1 MKIPK
6 ESGVNL
12 NYLFLIFITFS
23 LIACELGSDYTKSN
37 QNLKNKNGAVSSTSS
52 LASAAGI
59 DIMKKGGNAF
69 DAIVATGFTLA
80 VTSPSN
86 GNIGGGGFMVARTA
100 EGEIVTLDFREKA
113 PTLSYETMFLD
124 QEGNYSRNLALL
136 SHKSSGVPGTVDGLL
151 KIFDDYGSGNF
162 TLDEIMSY
170 AIDYAENG
178 HAINKSSAWG
188 FDFYKHLFLEDKG
201 STEIFIKNYS
211 LEMRQLKEDVQ
222 NETIPEEEYIKK
234 MRDIK
239 EWNEGDII
247 VQKDLAKTLKR
258 IATNGRDGFYDGETA
273 DLIVSEMKAN
283 NGLISHDDLNEYSSV
298 YREPIVGSY
307 RGYTIISM
315 GPPSSGGPLI
325 IQMLNML
332 ENFDVS
338 SMTRN
343 STEFVHML
351 TEIQRLAYAD
361 RAIHLGDPD
370 FYPSPV
376 PMLISKDYAKKR
388 LELVSMDKATP
399 STDIAAGSTIPES
412 METTH
417 YSAMDKFGNTV
428 GITTTI
434 NLSYGNKKIVDGAG
448 FLLNN
453 EMDDFA
459 SSPGSQNAFGLIG
472 YEANSIKPAKR
483 PLSSMSPTI
492 VLNPE
497 GEPLMTIG
505 AAGGSRIITTV
516 LQVIISVI
524 DHKLNVQEA
533 ISLGRTHSQWIPD
546 VIRYEGKNKMNT
558 EFNQFLPSLSTKQ
571 IEDLKSLNHK
581 FEDGNVENGIYYL
594 ARAHGIMYKDG
605 QFITGVDW
613 RGNGE
618 ISDGITY

>member
-1 MKIPK
+1 MKK
-6 ESGVNL
+6 NL
-12 NYLFLIFITFS
+12 NYLFLILATFS
-23 LIACELGSDYTKSN
+23 LIACELSSDYTKTN

-136 SHKSSGVPGTVDGLL
+136 SHKSSGVPGTVDGLIR
-151 KIFDDYGSGNF
+151 IFNDYGSGNF
-162 TLDEIMSY
+162 TLNEILSY

-211 LEMRQLKEDVQ
+211 LEMRQLQEDVQ

-258 IATNGRDGFYDGETA
+258 IATNGRDGFYEGETA

-283 NGLISHDDLNEYSSV
+283 NGLITYEDLKEYNSV
-298 YREPIVGSY
+298 YRKPIIGSY

-417 YSAMDKFGNTV
+417 YSAMDKLGNTV

-492 VLNPE
+492 VLTPE

-516 LQVIISVI
+516 LQVIISVV
-524 DHKLNVQEA
+524 DHNLSVQDA
-533 ISLGRTHSQWIPD
+533 INLGRTHSQWIPD

-558 EFNQFLPSLSTKQ
+558 EFNQFLPSLSQKQ
-571 IEDLKSLNHK
+571 ISELEELDHK
-581 FEDGNVENGIYYL
+581 FEDGNVESGMYYL
-594 ARAHGIMYKDG
+594 ARAHGIMYKKG
-605 QFITGVDW
+605 QFFTGVDW

>member
-1 MKIPK
+1 M
-6 ESGVNL
+6 L
-12 NYLFLIFITFS
+12 S
-23 LIACELGSDYTKSN
+23 LMACKFGSDYTQTS
-37 QNLKNKNGAVSSTSS
+37 QNIENKNGAVSSTSR

-100 EGEIVTLDFREKA
+100 NGEIVTLDFREKA

-124 QEGNYSRNLALL
+124 ENGNYSRNLALL
-136 SHKSSGVPGTVDGLL
+136 SHKSSGVPGTVDGLI
-151 KIFDDYGSGNF
+151 KIFNDYGSGNF
-162 TLDEIMSY
+162 TLNEILSY
-170 AIDYAENG
+170 AIEYAENG
-178 HAINKSSAWG
+178 HAINKSSAFG

-201 STEIFIKNYS
+201 STEVFIKDYS
-211 LEMRQLKEDVQ
+211 LEMRQLQEDVS
-222 NETIPEEEYIKK
+222 NGTIPEEEYIKK
-234 MRDIK
+234 MRQLNQ
-239 EWNEGDII
+239 WNEGDII
-247 VQKDLAKTLKR
+247 VQKDLAETLKR
-258 IATNGRDGFYDGETA
+258 IALNGRDGFYEGKTA
-273 DLIVSEMKAN
+273 DLIVNEMKLN
-283 NGLISHDDLNEYSSV
+283 NGLISHEDLKEYNSV
-298 YREPIVGSY
+298 YREPIVGNY
-307 RGYTIISM
+307 RGHTIISM

-332 ENFDVS
+332 ENFEVQA
-338 SMTRN
+338 MKRN

-388 LELVSMDKATP
+388 LGLISMDKATP
-399 STDIAAGSTIPES
+399 SSEIAAGSTTPES

-434 NLSYGNKKIVDGAG
+434 NLSFGNKKIVDGAG

-497 GEPLMTIG
+497 GESLMTIG

-516 LQVIISVI
+516 LQVIISVV

-533 ISLGRTHSQWIPD
+533 INLGRTQSQWIPD
-546 VIRYEGKNKMNT
+546 VIRYEGVNNMNT
-558 EFNQFLPSLSTKQ
+558 KSNEFLPSLSTKQ
-571 IEDLKSLNHK
+571 IDELKNLNHR

-605 QFITGVDW
+605 QFTTGVDW

>member
-1 MKIPK
+1 MKK
-6 ESGVNL
+6 NL
-12 NYLFLIFITFS
+12 NYLFLILATFS
-23 LIACELGSDYTKSN
+23 LIACELGSDYTKAN

-100 EGEIVTLDFREKA
+100 AGEIVTLDFREKA

-136 SHKSSGVPGTVDGLL
+136 SHKSSGVPGTVDGLIR
-151 KIFDDYGSGNF
+151 IFNDYGSGNF
-162 TLDEIMSY
+162 TLDEILSY

-258 IATNGRDGFYDGETA
+258 IATNGRDGFYKGETA
-273 DLIVSEMKAN
+273 DLIVNEMKAN
-283 NGLISHDDLNEYSSV
+283 NGLITYEDLKEYNSV
-298 YREPIVGSY
+298 YRKPIIGNY

-417 YSAMDKFGNTV
+417 YSAMDKLGNTV

-492 VLNPE
+492 VLTPE

-516 LQVIISVI
+516 LQVIISVV
-524 DHKLNVQEA
+524 DHNLSVQDA
-533 ISLGRTHSQWIPD
+533 INLGRTHSQWIPD

-558 EFNQFLPSLSTKQ
+558 EFNQFLPSLSEKQ
-571 IEDLKSLNHK
+571 ISELEDLDHK
-581 FEDGNVENGIYYL
+581 FEDGNVESGMYYL
-594 ARAHGIMYKDG
+594 ARAHGIMYKNG
-605 QFITGVDW
+605 QFFTGVDW

>member
-1 MKIPK
+1 MKK
-6 ESGVNL
+6 NL

-23 LIACELGSDYTKSN
+23 LIACELGSDYTKTN
-37 QNLKNKNGAVSSTSS
+37 QNLNNKNGAVSSTSS

-69 DAIVATGFTLA
+69 DAIVATGFSLA

-136 SHKSSGVPGTVDGLL
+136 SHKSSGVPGTVDGLIR
-151 KIFDDYGSGNF
+151 IFNDYGSGNF
-162 TLDEIMSY
+162 TLDEILSY

-178 HAINKSSAWG
+178 HTINKSSAWG

-211 LEMRQLKEDVQ
+211 LEMRQLQEDVQ

-258 IATNGRDGFYDGETA
+258 IATNGRDGFYEGETA

-283 NGLISHDDLNEYSSV
+283 NGLITYEDLKEYNSV
-298 YREPIVGSY
+298 YRKPIIGTY
-307 RGYTIISM
+307 RGYNIISM

-332 ENFDVS
+332 ENFDVA

-343 STEFVHML
+343 STEFVHLL

-417 YSAMDKFGNTV
+417 YSAMDKLGNIV

-492 VLNPE
+492 VLTPE

-516 LQVIISVI
+516 LQIIISVV
-524 DHKLNVQEA
+524 DHNLSVQDA
-533 ISLGRTHSQWIPD
+533 INLGRTHSQWIPD

-558 EFNQFLPSLSTKQ
+558 EFNQFLPSLSDKQ
-571 IEDLKSLNHK
+571 IIELEKLDHK
-581 FEDGNVENGIYYL
+581 FEDGNVESGMYYL
-594 ARAHGIMYKDG
+594 ARAHGIMYKNG
-605 QFITGVDW
+605 QFFTGVDW

>member
-1 MKIPK
+1 M
-6 ESGVNL
+6 L
-12 NYLFLIFITFS
+12 S
-23 LIACELGSDYTKSN
+23 LMACKFGSDYTQTN
-37 QNLKNKNGAVSSTSS
+37 QNLENKNGAVSSTSR

-100 EGEIVTLDFREKA
+100 NGEIVTLDFREKA

-124 QEGNYSRNLALL
+124 ENGNYSRNLALL
-136 SHKSSGVPGTVDGLL
+136 SHKSSGVPGTVDGLI
-151 KIFDDYGSGNF
+151 KIFNDYGSGNF
-162 TLDEIMSY
+162 TLNEILSY
-170 AIDYAENG
+170 AIEYAENG
-178 HAINKSSAWG
+178 HAINKSSAFG

-201 STEIFIKNYS
+201 STEVFIKDYS
-211 LEMRQLKEDVQ
+211 LEMRQLQEDVS
-222 NETIPEEEYIKK
+222 NGTIPEEEYIKK
-234 MRDIK
+234 MR
-239 EWNEGDII
+239 ELNQWNEGDVI
-247 VQKDLAKTLKR
+247 VQKDLAETLKR
-258 IATNGRDGFYDGETA
+258 IALNGRDGFYEGKTA
-273 DLIVSEMKAN
+273 DLIVNEMKLN
-283 NGLISHDDLNEYSSV
+283 NGLISHEDLKEYNSV
-298 YREPIVGSY
+298 YREPIVGNY
-307 RGYTIISM
+307 RGHTIISM

-332 ENFDVS
+332 ENFEVQA
-338 SMTRN
+338 MKRN

-388 LELVSMDKATP
+388 LGLISMDKATP
-399 STDIAAGSTIPES
+399 SSEIAAGSTTPES

-434 NLSYGNKKIVDGAG
+434 NLSFGNKKIVDGAG

-497 GEPLMTIG
+497 GESLMTIG

-516 LQVIISVI
+516 LQVIISVV

-533 ISLGRTHSQWIPD
+533 INLGRTHSQWIPD
-546 VIRYEGKNKMNT
+546 VIRYEGINDMNT
-558 EFNQFLPSLSTKQ
+558 KSNEFLPSLSTKQ
-571 IEDLKSLNHK
+571 IDELKNLNHR

-605 QFITGVDW
+605 QFTTGVDW

>member
-1 MKIPK
+1 MFM
-6 ESGVNL
+6 L
-12 NYLFLIFITFS
+12 S
-23 LIACELGSDYTKSN
+23 LMACKFGSDYTQTI
-37 QNLKNKNGAVSSTSS
+37 QNLDNKNGAVSSTSR

-100 EGEIVTLDFREKA
+100 NGEIVTLDFREKA

-124 QEGNYSRNLALL
+124 ENGNYSRNLALF
-136 SHKSSGVPGTVDGLL
+136 SHKSSGVPGTVDGLI
-151 KIFDDYGSGNF
+151 KIFNDYGSGNF
-162 TLDEIMSY
+162 TLNEILSY
-170 AIDYAENG
+170 AIKYAENG
-178 HAINKSSAWG
+178 HAINKSSAFG

-201 STEIFIKNYS
+201 STEVFIKDYS
-211 LEMRQLKEDVQ
+211 LEMRQLQEDVS
-222 NETIPEEEYIKK
+222 NGTIPEEEYIKK
-234 MRDIK
+234 MR
-239 EWNEGDII
+239 ELNQWNEGDVI
-247 VQKDLAKTLKR
+247 VQKDLAETLKR
-258 IATNGRDGFYDGETA
+258 IALNGRDGFYEGKTA
-273 DLIVSEMKAN
+273 DLIVNEMKLN
-283 NGLISHDDLNEYSSV
+283 NGLISHDDLKEYNSV
-298 YREPIVGSY
+298 YREPVVGNY
-307 RGYTIISM
+307 RGHTIISM

-332 ENFDVS
+332 ENFEVQA
-338 SMTRN
+338 MKRN

-388 LELVSMDKATP
+388 LGLISMDKATP
-399 STDIAAGSTIPES
+399 SSEIAAGSTTPES

-434 NLSYGNKKIVDGAG
+434 NLSFGNKKIVDGAG

-497 GEPLMTIG
+497 GESLMTIG

-516 LQVIISVI
+516 LQVIISVV

-533 ISLGRTHSQWIPD
+533 INLGRTHSQWIPD
-546 VIRYEGKNKMNT
+546 VIRYEGVNDMNT
-558 EFNQFLPSLSTKQ
+558 KFNEFLPSLSTKQ
-571 IEDLKSLNHK
+571 IDELKNLNHR

-605 QFITGVDW
+605 QFTTGVDW

>member
-1 MKIPK
+1 MKK
-6 ESGVNL
+6 NL
-12 NYLFLIFITFS
+12 NYLLLILSTFS
-23 LIACELGSDYTKSN
+23 LIACELGSDYTKTN

-136 SHKSSGVPGTVDGLL
+136 SHKSSGVPGTVDGLIR
-151 KIFDDYGSGNF
+151 IFNDYGSGNF
-162 TLDEIMSY
+162 TLDEILSY

-211 LEMRQLKEDVQ
+211 LEMRQLQEDVQ

-258 IATNGRDGFYDGETA
+258 IATNGRDGFYEGETA

-283 NGLISHDDLNEYSSV
+283 NGLITYEDLKEYNSV
-298 YREPIVGSY
+298 YRKPVIGSY

-388 LELVSMDKATP
+388 LELVSMDRATP

-417 YSAMDKFGNTV
+417 YSAMDKLGNTV

-459 SSPGSQNAFGLIG
+459 SSPGTQNAFGLIG

>member
-1 MKIPK
+1 MNK
-6 ESGVNL
+6 NL
-12 NYLFLIFITFS
+12 NYLFLIFISLS
-23 LIACELGSDYTKSN
+23 LIACEFGSDYTKTN
-37 QNLKNKNGAVSSTSS
+37 QNLNNKNGAVSSTSR
-52 LASAAGI
+52 LASAAGV

-100 EGEIVTLDFREKA
+100 NGEIVTLDFREKA

-124 QEGNYSRNLALL
+124 ENGNYSRNLALL

-162 TLDEIMSY
+162 TIEEILSY

-178 HAINKSSAWG
+178 HAINKSSAFG
-188 FDFYKHLFLEDKG
+188 FDFYKHLFLEDEG
-201 STEIFIKNYS
+201 STDIFIKDYS
-211 LEMRQLKEDVQ
+211 LEMRQLQEDVL
-222 NETIPEEEYIKK
+222 NGTIPQEEYINK
-234 MRDIK
+234 MRLIK
-239 EWNEGDII
+239 QWDEGDII
-247 VQKDLAKTLKR
+247 VQKDLAETLKR
-258 IATNGRDGFYDGETA
+258 IASDGRDGFYKGKTA
-273 DLIVSEMKAN
+273 DLIVNEMKAN
-283 NGLISHDDLNEYSSV
+283 NGLISHDDLKEYNSV

-332 ENFDVS
+332 ENFEIA
-338 SMTRN
+338 SMKRN

-376 PMLISKDYAKKR
+376 PMLISKEYAKKR
-388 LELVSMDKATP
+388 LGLVSMDKATP
-399 STDIAAGSTIPES
+399 STEIAAGNTTPES

-492 VLNPE
+492 VLSPE
-497 GEPLMTIG
+497 EEPLMTIG

-533 ISLGRTHSQWIPD
+533 INLGRTHSQWIPD
-546 VIRYEGKNKMNT
+546 VIRYEGKNRMNT

>member
-1 MKIPK
+1 MFM
-6 ESGVNL
+6 L
-12 NYLFLIFITFS
+12 S
-23 LIACELGSDYTKSN
+23 LMACKFGSDYTQTN
-37 QNLKNKNGAVSSTSS
+37 QNLENKNGAVSSTSR

-100 EGEIVTLDFREKA
+100 NGEIVTLDFREKA

-124 QEGNYSRNLALL
+124 ENGNYSRNLALL
-136 SHKSSGVPGTVDGLL
+136 SHKSSGVPGTVDGLI
-151 KIFDDYGSGNF
+151 KIFNDYGSGNF
-162 TLDEIMSY
+162 TLNEILSY
-170 AIDYAENG
+170 AIEYAENG
-178 HAINKSSAWG
+178 HAINKSSAFG

-201 STEIFIKNYS
+201 STEVFIKDYS
-211 LEMRQLKEDVQ
+211 LEMRQLQEDVS
-222 NETIPEEEYIKK
+222 NGTIPEEEYIKK
-234 MRDIK
+234 MRQLNQ
-239 EWNEGDII
+239 WNEGDII
-247 VQKDLAKTLKR
+247 VQKDLAETLKR
-258 IATNGRDGFYDGETA
+258 IALNGRDGFYEGKTA
-273 DLIVSEMKAN
+273 DLIVNEMKLN
-283 NGLISHDDLNEYSSV
+283 NGLISHDDLKEYNSV
-298 YREPIVGSY
+298 YREPIVGNY
-307 RGYTIISM
+307 RGHTIISM

-332 ENFDVS
+332 ENFEVQA
-338 SMTRN
+338 MKRN

-388 LELVSMDKATP
+388 LGLISMDKATP
-399 STDIAAGSTIPES
+399 SSEIAAGSTTPES

-434 NLSYGNKKIVDGAG
+434 NLSFGNKKIVDGAG

-497 GEPLMTIG
+497 GESLMTIG

-516 LQVIISVI
+516 LQVIISVV

-533 ISLGRTHSQWIPD
+533 INLGRTHSQWIPD
-546 VIRYEGKNKMNT
+546 VIRYEGVNDMNT
-558 EFNQFLPSLSTKQ
+558 KSNEFLPSLSTKQ
-571 IEDLKSLNHK
+571 IDELKNLNHR

-605 QFITGVDW
+605 QFTTGVDW

>member
-1 MKIPK
+1 MKKI
-6 ESGVNL
+6 L
-12 NYLFLIFITFS
+12 NSLFLSMFMLS
-23 LIACELGSDYTKSN
+23 LMACKFGSDYTQTS
-37 QNLKNKNGAVSSTSS
+37 QNLENKNGAVSSTSR

-100 EGEIVTLDFREKA
+100 NGEIVTLDFREKA

-124 QEGNYSRNLALL
+124 ENGNYSRNLALL
-136 SHKSSGVPGTVDGLL
+136 SHKSSGVPGTVDGLI

-162 TLDEIMSY
+162 TLDEILSY

-178 HAINKSSAWG
+178 HAINKSSAFG

-201 STEIFIKNYS
+201 STEVFIKDYS
-211 LEMRQLKEDVQ
+211 LEMRQLQEDVS
-222 NETIPEEEYIKK
+222 NGTIPEEEYIKK
-234 MRDIK
+234 MRQLNQ
-239 EWNEGDII
+239 WNEGDII
-247 VQKDLAKTLKR
+247 VQKDLAETLKR
-258 IATNGRDGFYDGETA
+258 IALNGRDGFYEGKTA
-273 DLIVSEMKAN
+273 DLIVNEMKLN
-283 NGLISHDDLNEYSSV
+283 NGLISHDDLKEYNSV
-298 YREPIVGSY
+298 YREPIVGNY
-307 RGYTIISM
+307 RGHTIISM

-332 ENFDVS
+332 ENFEVQA
-338 SMTRN
+338 MKRN

-388 LELVSMDKATP
+388 LGLISMDKATP
-399 STDIAAGSTIPES
+399 SSEIAAGSTTPES

-434 NLSYGNKKIVDGAG
+434 NLSFGNKKIVDGAG

-497 GEPLMTIG
+497 GESLMTIG

-516 LQVIISVI
+516 LQVIISVV

-533 ISLGRTHSQWIPD
+533 INLGRTHSQWIPD
-546 VIRYEGKNKMNT
+546 VIRYEGMNDMNT
-558 EFNQFLPSLSTKQ
+558 KFNKFLPSLSTKQ
-571 IEDLKSLNHK
+571 IDELKNLNHR

-605 QFITGVDW
+605 QFTTGVDW

>member
-1 MKIPK
+1 MKK
-6 ESGVNL
+6 NL
-12 NYLFLIFITFS
+12 NYLLLILSTFS
-23 LIACELGSDYTKSN
+23 LIACELGSDYTKTN

-136 SHKSSGVPGTVDGLL
+136 SHKSSGVPGTVDGLI
-151 KIFDDYGSGNF
+151 KIFNDYGSGNF
-162 TLDEIMSY
+162 TLDEILSY

-211 LEMRQLKEDVQ
+211 LEMRQLQEDVQ

-258 IATNGRDGFYDGETA
+258 IATNGRDGFYEGETA

-283 NGLISHDDLNEYSSV
+283 NGLITYEDLKEYNSV
-298 YREPIVGSY
+298 YRKPIIGSY
-307 RGYTIISM
+307 RGYTMISM

-343 STEFVHML
+343 STEFVHLL

-388 LELVSMDKATP
+388 LELVSMDRATP

-417 YSAMDKFGNTV
+417 YSAMDKLGNTV

-492 VLNPE
+492 VLTPE

-516 LQVIISVI
+516 LQIIISVV
-524 DHKLNVQEA
+524 DHNLSVQDA
-533 ISLGRTHSQWIPD
+533 INLGRTHSQWIPD

-558 EFNQFLPSLSTKQ
+558 EFNQFLPSLSEKQ
-571 IEDLKSLNHK
+571 ISELEELNHK
-581 FEDGNVENGIYYL
+581 FEDGNVESGMYYL
-594 ARAHGIMYKDG
+594 ARAHGIMYKNG
-605 QFITGVDW
+605 QFFTGVDW

>member
-1 MKIPK
+1 M
-6 ESGVNL
+6 L
-12 NYLFLIFITFS
+12 S
-23 LIACELGSDYTKSN
+23 LMACKFGSDYTQSSE
-37 QNLKNKNGAVSSTSS
+37 NLENKNGAVSSTSR

-100 EGEIVTLDFREKA
+100 NGEIVTLDFREKA

-124 QEGNYSRNLALL
+124 ENGNYSRNLALL
-136 SHKSSGVPGTVDGLL
+136 SHKSSGVPGTVDGLI
-151 KIFDDYGSGNF
+151 KIFNDYGSGNF
-162 TLDEIMSY
+162 TLNEILSY
-170 AIDYAENG
+170 AIEYAENG
-178 HAINKSSAWG
+178 HAINKSSAFG

-201 STEIFIKNYS
+201 STEVFIKDYS
-211 LEMRQLKEDVQ
+211 LEMRQLQEDVS
-222 NETIPEEEYIKK
+222 NGTIPEEEYIKK
-234 MRDIK
+234 MR
-239 EWNEGDII
+239 ELNQWNEGDII
-247 VQKDLAKTLKR
+247 VQKDLAETLKR
-258 IATNGRDGFYDGETA
+258 IALNGRDGFYEGKTA
-273 DLIVSEMKAN
+273 DLIVNEMKLN
-283 NGLISHDDLNEYSSV
+283 NGLISHEDLKEYNSV
-298 YREPIVGSY
+298 YREPIVGNY
-307 RGYTIISM
+307 RGHTIISM

-332 ENFDVS
+332 ENFEVQA
-338 SMTRN
+338 MKRN

-388 LELVSMDKATP
+388 LGLISMDKATP
-399 STDIAAGSTIPES
+399 SSEIAAGSTTPES

-434 NLSYGNKKIVDGAG
+434 NLSFGNKKIVDGAG

-459 SSPGSQNAFGLIG
+459 SSPGSQNSFGLIG

-497 GEPLMTIG
+497 GESLMTIG

-516 LQVIISVI
+516 LQVIISVV

-533 ISLGRTHSQWIPD
+533 INLGRTHSQWIPD
-546 VIRYEGKNKMNT
+546 VIRYEGVNNMNAKSN
-558 EFNQFLPSLSTKQ
+558 EFLPSLSIKQ
-571 IEDLKSLNHK
+571 IDELKNLNHR

-605 QFITGVDW
+605 QFTTGVDW

>member
-1 MKIPK
+1 M
-6 ESGVNL
+6 L
-12 NYLFLIFITFS
+12 S
-23 LIACELGSDYTKSN
+23 LMACKFGSDYTQTS
-37 QNLKNKNGAVSSTSS
+37 QNLENKNGAVSSTSR

-100 EGEIVTLDFREKA
+100 NGEIVTLDFREKA

-124 QEGNYSRNLALL
+124 ENGNYSRNLALL
-136 SHKSSGVPGTVDGLL
+136 SHKSSGVPGTVDGLI
-151 KIFDDYGSGNF
+151 KIFNDYGSGNF
-162 TLDEIMSY
+162 TLNEILSY
-170 AIDYAENG
+170 AIEYAENG
-178 HAINKSSAWG
+178 HAINKSSAFG

-201 STEIFIKNYS
+201 STEVFIKDYS
-211 LEMRQLKEDVQ
+211 LEMRQLQEDVS
-222 NETIPEEEYIKK
+222 NGTIPEEEYIKK
-234 MRDIK
+234 MRQLNQ
-239 EWNEGDII
+239 WNEGDII
-247 VQKDLAKTLKR
+247 VQKDLAETLKR
-258 IATNGRDGFYDGETA
+258 IALNGRDGFYEGKTA
-273 DLIVSEMKAN
+273 DLIVNEMKLN
-283 NGLISHDDLNEYSSV
+283 NGLISHDDLKEYNSV
-298 YREPIVGSY
+298 YREPIVGNY
-307 RGYTIISM
+307 RGHTIISM

-332 ENFDVS
+332 ENFEVQA
-338 SMTRN
+338 MKRN

-388 LELVSMDKATP
+388 LGLISMDKATP
-399 STDIAAGSTIPES
+399 SSEIAAGSTIPES

-434 NLSYGNKKIVDGAG
+434 NLSFGNKKIVDGAG

-497 GEPLMTIG
+497 GESLMTIG

-516 LQVIISVI
+516 LQVIISVV

-533 ISLGRTHSQWIPD
+533 INLGRTHSQWIPD
-546 VIRYEGKNKMNT
+546 VIRYEGINDMNT
-558 EFNQFLPSLSTKQ
+558 RSNEFLPSLSTKQ
-571 IEDLKSLNHK
+571 IDELKNLNHR

-605 QFITGVDW
+605 QFTTGVDW

>member
-1 MKIPK
+1 MKIILK
-6 ESGVNL
+6 KTS
-12 NYLFLIFITFS
+12 LILIAIS
-23 LIACELGSDYTKSN
+23 LIACELGSDYPLAN
-37 QNLKNKNGAVSSTSS
+37 NNEENRNGAVSSTSN
-52 LASAAGI
+52 LASEAGI

-80 VTSPSN
+80 VTSPAN

-100 EGEIVTLDFREKA
+100 DGEIISLDFREKA

-124 QEGNYSRNLALL
+124 QDGKYSRNLALL
-136 SHKSSGVPGTVDGLL
+136 SHQSSGVPGTVDGLI
-151 KIFDDYGSGNF
+151 KIFNDYGSGNF
-162 TLDEIMSY
+162 TLQEILSY

-178 HAINKSSAWG
+178 HAINKSSAFG
-188 FDFYKHLFLEDKG
+188 FDFYKHFFLEDVG
-201 STEIFIKNYS
+201 STKIFIKDYS
-211 LEMRQLKEDVQ
+211 LEMRQLQEDVL
-222 NETIPEEEYIKK
+222 NGTIPEEEYIKK
-234 MRDIK
+234 MRALDQ
-239 EWNEGDII
+239 WNQGDII
-247 VQKDLAKTLKR
+247 YQKDLAETLKR
-258 IATNGRDGFYDGETA
+258 IAKNGRDGFYKGETA
-273 DLIVSEMKAN
+273 DLIVDEMKSN
-283 NGLISHDDLNEYSSV
+283 NGLISHEDLEEYNSV
-298 YREPIVGSY
+298 YRDPIIGNY
-307 RGYTIISM
+307 RGFTIASM

-338 SMTRN
+338 SMKRN
-343 STEFVHML
+343 STQFVHML

-370 FYPSPV
+370 FYPSPI
-376 PMLISKDYAKKR
+376 PMLVSKDYAKKR
-388 LELVSMDKATP
+388 LGLVSMYKATP
-399 STDIAAGSTIPES
+399 SEEIAAGKSIPES

-417 YSAMDKFGNTV
+417 YSAMDSFGNTV

-459 SSPGSQNAFGLIG
+459 TSPGVQNAFGLIG

-492 VLNPE
+492 VLDPD
-497 GEPLMTIG
+497 GKPLMTIG

-516 LQVIISVI
+516 LQVIISVV
-524 DHKLNVQEA
+524 DHNLNVQDA
-533 ISLGRTHSQWIPD
+533 INLGRTHSQWIPD
-546 VIRYEGKNKMNT
+546 VIRYEGKNNLIEEPNK
-558 EFNQFLPSLSTKQ
+558 FLPSLSSKQ
-571 IEDLKSLNHK
+571 IDELKMLNHK
-581 FEDGNVENGIYYL
+581 FEDGNVENGNYFI
-594 ARAHGIMYKDG
+594 ARAHGIMYKNG
-605 QFITGVDW
+605 QFFTGVDW

>member
-1 MKIPK
+1 MFM
-6 ESGVNL
+6 L
-12 NYLFLIFITFS
+12 S
-23 LIACELGSDYTKSN
+23 LIACKFGSDYSQTS
-37 QNLKNKNGAVSSTSS
+37 QNLENKNGAVSSTSR

-100 EGEIVTLDFREKA
+100 NGEIVTLDFREKA

-124 QEGNYSRNLALL
+124 ENGNYSRNLALL
-136 SHKSSGVPGTVDGLL
+136 SHKSSGVPGTVDGLI
-151 KIFDDYGSGNF
+151 KIFNDYGSGNF
-162 TLDEIMSY
+162 TLNEILSY
-170 AIDYAENG
+170 AIEYAENG
-178 HAINKSSAWG
+178 HAINKSSAFG

-201 STEIFIKNYS
+201 STEVFIKDYS
-211 LEMRQLKEDVQ
+211 LEMRQLQEDVS
-222 NETIPEEEYIKK
+222 NGTIPEEEYIKK
-234 MRDIK
+234 MRQLNQ
-239 EWNEGDII
+239 WNEGDVI
-247 VQKDLAKTLKR
+247 VQKDLAETLKR
-258 IATNGRDGFYDGETA
+258 IALNGRDGFYEGKTA
-273 DLIVSEMKAN
+273 DLIVNEMKLN
-283 NGLISHDDLNEYSSV
+283 NGLISHDDLKEYNSV
-298 YREPIVGSY
+298 YREPIVGNY
-307 RGYTIISM
+307 RGHTIISM

-332 ENFDVS
+332 ENFEVQA
-338 SMTRN
+338 MKRN

-376 PMLISKDYAKKR
+376 PMLISKDYAKQR
-388 LELVSMDKATP
+388 LGLISMDKATP
-399 STDIAAGSTIPES
+399 SSEIAAGSTTPES

-434 NLSYGNKKIVDGAG
+434 NLSFGNKKIVDGAG

-497 GEPLMTIG
+497 GESLMTIG

-516 LQVIISVI
+516 LQVIISVV

-533 ISLGRTHSQWIPD
+533 INLGRTHSQWIPD
-546 VIRYEGKNKMNT
+546 VIRYEGVNDMNT
-558 EFNQFLPSLSTKQ
+558 KVNEFLPSLSTKQ
-571 IEDLKSLNHK
+571 IDELKNLNHR

-605 QFITGVDW
+605 QFTTGVDW

>member
-1 MKIPK
+1 MEIILKK
-6 ESGVNL
+6 TS
-12 NYLFLIFITFS
+12 LILITIS
-23 LIACELGSDYTKSN
+23 LIACELGSDYPLAN
-37 QNLKNKNGAVSSTSS
+37 NNEENRNGAVSSTSN
-52 LASAAGI
+52 LASEAGI

-80 VTSPSN
+80 VTSPAN

-100 EGEIVTLDFREKA
+100 DGEIISLDFREKA

-124 QEGNYSRNLALL
+124 QDGKYSRNLALL
-136 SHKSSGVPGTVDGLL
+136 SHQSSGVPGTVDGLI

-162 TLDEIMSY
+162 TLQEILSY

-178 HAINKSSAWG
+178 HAINKSSAFG
-188 FDFYKHLFLEDKG
+188 FDFYKHFFLEDVG
-201 STEIFIKNYS
+201 STKIFIKDYS
-211 LEMRQLKEDVQ
+211 LEMRQLQEDVL
-222 NETIPEEEYIKK
+222 NGTIPEEEYIKK
-234 MRDIK
+234 MRALDQ
-239 EWNEGDII
+239 WNQGDII
-247 VQKDLAKTLKR
+247 YQKDLAETLKR
-258 IATNGRDGFYDGETA
+258 IAKNGRDGFYKGETA
-273 DLIVSEMKAN
+273 DLMVDEMKSN
-283 NGLISHDDLNEYSSV
+283 NGLISHADLEEYNSV
-298 YREPIVGSY
+298 YRDPIIGNY
-307 RGYTIISM
+307 RGFTIASM

-338 SMTRN
+338 SMKRN
-343 STEFVHML
+343 STQFVHML

-370 FYPSPV
+370 FYPSPI
-376 PMLISKDYAKKR
+376 PMLVSKDYAKKR
-388 LELVSMDKATP
+388 LGLVSMDKATP
-399 STDIAAGSTIPES
+399 SEEIAAGKSIPES

-417 YSAMDKFGNTV
+417 YSAMDSFGNTV

-459 SSPGSQNAFGLIG
+459 TSPGVQNAFGLIG

-492 VLNPE
+492 VLDPD
-497 GEPLMTIG
+497 GKPLMTIG

-516 LQVIISVI
+516 LQVIISVV
-524 DHKLNVQEA
+524 DHNLNVQDA
-533 ISLGRTHSQWIPD
+533 INLGRTHSQWIPD
-546 VIRYEGKNKMNT
+546 VIRYEGKNNLIEESNK
-558 EFNQFLPSLSTKQ
+558 FLPSLSSKQ
-571 IEDLKSLNHK
+571 IDELKMLNHK
-581 FEDGNVENGIYYL
+581 FEDGNVENGNYFI
-594 ARAHGIMYKDG
+594 ARAHGIMYKNG
-605 QFITGVDW
+605 QFFTGVDW

>member
-1 MKIPK
+1 M
-6 ESGVNL
+6 L
-12 NYLFLIFITFS
+12 S
-23 LIACELGSDYTKSN
+23 LMACKFGSDYTQTN
-37 QNLKNKNGAVSSTSS
+37 QNLENKNGAVSSTSR

-100 EGEIVTLDFREKA
+100 NGEIVTLDFREKA

-124 QEGNYSRNLALL
+124 ENGNYSRNLALL
-136 SHKSSGVPGTVDGLL
+136 SHKSSGVPGTVDGLI
-151 KIFDDYGSGNF
+151 KIFNDYGSGNF
-162 TLDEIMSY
+162 TLNEILSY
-170 AIDYAENG
+170 AIEYAENG
-178 HAINKSSAWG
+178 HAINKSSAFG

-201 STEIFIKNYS
+201 STEVFIKDYS
-211 LEMRQLKEDVQ
+211 LEMRQLQEDVS
-222 NETIPEEEYIKK
+222 NGTIPEEEYIKK
-234 MRDIK
+234 MRQLNQ
-239 EWNEGDII
+239 WNEGDII
-247 VQKDLAKTLKR
+247 VQKDLAETLKR
-258 IATNGRDGFYDGETA
+258 IALNGRDGFYEGKTA
-273 DLIVSEMKAN
+273 DLIVNEMKLN
-283 NGLISHDDLNEYSSV
+283 NGLISHDDLKEYNSV
-298 YREPIVGSY
+298 YREPIVGNY
-307 RGYTIISM
+307 RGHTIISM

-332 ENFDVS
+332 ENFEVQA
-338 SMTRN
+338 MKRN

-388 LELVSMDKATP
+388 LGLISMDQATP
-399 STDIAAGSTIPES
+399 SSEIAAGSTTLES

-434 NLSYGNKKIVDGAG
+434 NLSFGNKKIVDGAG

-497 GEPLMTIG
+497 GESLMTIG

-516 LQVIISVI
+516 LQVIISVV

-533 ISLGRTHSQWIPD
+533 INLGRTHSQWIPD
-546 VIRYEGKNKMNT
+546 VIRYEGVNDVNT
-558 EFNQFLPSLSTKQ
+558 KSNEFLPSLSTKQ
-571 IEDLKSLNHK
+571 IDELKNLNHR

-605 QFITGVDW
+605 QFTTGVDW

>member
-1 MKIPK
+1 MKK
-6 ESGVNL
+6 NL

-23 LIACELGSDYTKSN
+23 LIACELGSDYTKTN

-59 DIMKKGGNAF
+59 DIMKNGGNAF

-136 SHKSSGVPGTVDGLL
+136 SHKSSGVPGTVDGLI
-151 KIFDDYGSGNF
+151 KIFNDYGSGNF
-162 TLDEIMSY
+162 TLDEILSY

-178 HAINKSSAWG
+178 HAINQSSAWG

-211 LEMRQLKEDVQ
+211 LEMRQLQEDVQ

-258 IATNGRDGFYDGETA
+258 IATNGRDGFYEGETA

-283 NGLISHDDLNEYSSV
+283 NGLITYEDLKEYNSV
-298 YREPIVGSY
+298 YRKPVIGSY

-417 YSAMDKFGNTV
+417 YSAMDKLGNTV

-492 VLNPE
+492 VLTPE

-516 LQVIISVI
+516 LQVIISVV
-524 DHKLNVQEA
+524 DHNLSVQDA
-533 ISLGRTHSQWIPD
+533 INLGRTHSQWIPD

-558 EFNQFLPSLSTKQ
+558 EFNQFLPSLSEKQ
-571 IEDLKSLNHK
+571 ISELEELDHK
-581 FEDGNVENGIYYL
+581 FEDGNVESGMYYL
-594 ARAHGIMYKDG
+594 ARAHGIMYKNG
-605 QFITGVDW
+605 QFFTGVDW

>member
-1 MKIPK
+1 MKK
-6 ESGVNL
+6 NL
-12 NYLFLIFITFS
+12 NYLLLILSTFS
-23 LIACELGSDYTKSN
+23 LIACELGSDYTKTN

-136 SHKSSGVPGTVDGLL
+136 SHKSSGVPGTVDGLIR
-151 KIFDDYGSGNF
+151 IFNDYGSGNF
-162 TLDEIMSY
+162 TLDEILSY

-211 LEMRQLKEDVQ
+211 LEMRQLQEDVQ

-258 IATNGRDGFYDGETA
+258 IAINGRDGFYEGETA

-283 NGLISHDDLNEYSSV
+283 NGLITYKDLKEYNSV
-298 YREPIVGSY
+298 YRKPIIGSY
-307 RGYTIISM
+307 RGYTMISM

-343 STEFVHML
+343 STEFVHLL

-388 LELVSMDKATP
+388 LELVSMDRATP
-399 STDIAAGSTIPES
+399 STDIAAGITIPES

-417 YSAMDKFGNTV
+417 YSAMDKLGNTV

-492 VLNPE
+492 VLTPE

-516 LQVIISVI
+516 LQIIISVV
-524 DHKLNVQEA
+524 DHNLSVQDA
-533 ISLGRTHSQWIPD
+533 INLGRTHSQWIPD

-558 EFNQFLPSLSTKQ
+558 EFNQFLPSLSEKQ
-571 IEDLKSLNHK
+571 ISELEGLNHK
-581 FEDGNVENGIYYL
+581 FEDGNVESGMYYL
-594 ARAHGIMYKDG
+594 ARAHGIMYKNG
-605 QFITGVDW
+605 QFFTGVDW

>member
-1 MKIPK
+1 MFM
-6 ESGVNL
+6 L
-12 NYLFLIFITFS
+12 S
-23 LIACELGSDYTKSN
+23 LVACKFGSDYTQTN
-37 QNLKNKNGAVSSTSS
+37 QNLENKNGAVSSTSR

-100 EGEIVTLDFREKA
+100 NGEIVTLDFREKA

-124 QEGNYSRNLALL
+124 ENGNYSRNLALL
-136 SHKSSGVPGTVDGLL
+136 SHKSSGVPGTVDGLI
-151 KIFDDYGSGNF
+151 KIFNDYGSGNF
-162 TLDEIMSY
+162 TLNEILSY
-170 AIDYAENG
+170 AIEYAENG
-178 HAINKSSAWG
+178 HAINKSSAFG

-201 STEIFIKNYS
+201 STEVFIKDYS
-211 LEMRQLKEDVQ
+211 LEMRQLQEDVS
-222 NETIPEEEYIKK
+222 NGTIPEEEYIKK
-234 MRDIK
+234 MRQLNQ
-239 EWNEGDII
+239 WNEGDVI
-247 VQKDLAKTLKR
+247 VQKDLAETLKR
-258 IATNGRDGFYDGETA
+258 IALNGRDGFYEGKTA
-273 DLIVSEMKAN
+273 DLIVNEMKLN
-283 NGLISHDDLNEYSSV
+283 NGLISHDDLKEYNSV
-298 YREPIVGSY
+298 YREPIVGNY
-307 RGYTIISM
+307 RGHTIISM

-332 ENFDVS
+332 ENFEVQA
-338 SMTRN
+338 MKRN

-388 LELVSMDKATP
+388 LGLISMDKATP
-399 STDIAAGSTIPES
+399 SSEIAAGSTTPES

-434 NLSYGNKKIVDGAG
+434 NLSFGNKKIVDGAG

-497 GEPLMTIG
+497 GESLMTIG

-516 LQVIISVI
+516 LQVIISVV

-533 ISLGRTHSQWIPD
+533 INLGRTHSQWIPD
-546 VIRYEGKNKMNT
+546 VIRYEGVNDMNT
-558 EFNQFLPSLSTKQ
+558 KPNEFLPSLSTKQ
-571 IEDLKSLNHK
+571 IDELKNLNHR

-605 QFITGVDW
+605 QFTTGVDW

>member
-1 MKIPK
+1 MKKI
-6 ESGVNL
+6 L
-12 NYLFLIFITFS
+12 NSLFLSMFMLS
-23 LIACELGSDYTKSN
+23 LVACKFGSDYTQTN
-37 QNLKNKNGAVSSTSS
+37 QNLENKNGAVSSTSR

-100 EGEIVTLDFREKA
+100 NGEIVTLDFREKA

-124 QEGNYSRNLALL
+124 ENGNYSRNLALF
-136 SHKSSGVPGTVDGLL
+136 SHKSSGVPGTVDGLI
-151 KIFDDYGSGNF
+151 KIFNDYGSGNF
-162 TLDEIMSY
+162 TLNEILSY
-170 AIDYAENG
+170 AIEYAENG
-178 HAINKSSAWG
+178 HAINKSSAFG

-201 STEIFIKNYS
+201 STEVFIKDYS
-211 LEMRQLKEDVQ
+211 LEMRQLQEDVS
-222 NETIPEEEYIKK
+222 NGTIPEEEYIKK
-234 MRDIK
+234 MRQLNQ
-239 EWNEGDII
+239 WNEGDVI
-247 VQKDLAKTLKR
+247 VQKDLAETLKR
-258 IATNGRDGFYDGETA
+258 IALNGRDGFYEGKTA
-273 DLIVSEMKAN
+273 DLIVNEMKLN
-283 NGLISHDDLNEYSSV
+283 NGLISHEDLKEYNSV
-298 YREPIVGSY
+298 YREPIVGNY
-307 RGYTIISM
+307 RGHTIISM

-332 ENFDVS
+332 ENFEVQA
-338 SMTRN
+338 MKRN

-388 LELVSMDKATP
+388 LGLISMDKATP
-399 STDIAAGSTIPES
+399 SSEIAAGSTTPES

-434 NLSYGNKKIVDGAG
+434 NLSFGNKKIVDGAG

-497 GEPLMTIG
+497 GESLMTIG

-516 LQVIISVI
+516 LQVIISVV

-533 ISLGRTHSQWIPD
+533 INLGRTHSQWIPD
-546 VIRYEGKNKMNT
+546 VIRYEGVNDMNT
-558 EFNQFLPSLSTKQ
+558 KFNEFLPSLST
-571 IEDLKSLNHK
+571 
-581 FEDGNVENGIYYL
+581 
-594 ARAHGIMYKDG
+594 
-605 QFITGVDW
+605 
-613 RGNGE
+613 
-618 ISDGITY
+618 

>member
-1 MKIPK
+1 MKK
-6 ESGVNL
+6 NL
-12 NYLFLIFITFS
+12 NYLFLILATFS
-23 LIACELGSDYTKSN
+23 LIACELGSDYTKTN

-136 SHKSSGVPGTVDGLL
+136 SHKSSGVPGTVDGLIR
-151 KIFDDYGSGNF
+151 IFNDYGSGNF
-162 TLDEIMSY
+162 TLNEILSY

-211 LEMRQLKEDVQ
+211 LEMRQLQEDVQ

-258 IATNGRDGFYDGETA
+258 IATNGRDGFYEGETA

-283 NGLISHDDLNEYSSV
+283 NGLITYEDLKEYNSV
-298 YREPIVGSY
+298 YRKPIIGSY

-417 YSAMDKFGNTV
+417 YSAMDKLGNTV

-492 VLNPE
+492 VLTPE

-516 LQVIISVI
+516 LQVIISVV
-524 DHKLNVQEA
+524 DHNLTVQDA
-533 ISLGRTHSQWIPD
+533 INLGRTHSQWIPD

-558 EFNQFLPSLSTKQ
+558 EFNQFLPSLSEKQ
-571 IEDLKSLNHK
+571 ISELEELDHK
-581 FEDGNVENGIYYL
+581 FEDGNVESGMYYL
-594 ARAHGIMYKDG
+594 ARAHGIMYKKG
-605 QFITGVDW
+605 QFFTGVDW

>member
-1 MKIPK
+1 
-6 ESGVNL
+6 
-12 NYLFLIFITFS
+12 LIAIS
-23 LIACELGSDYTKSN
+23 LIACELGSDYPLAN
-37 QNLKNKNGAVSSTSS
+37 NNEKNRNGAVSSTSN
-52 LASAAGI
+52 LASEAGI

-80 VTSPSN
+80 VTSPAN

-100 EGEIVTLDFREKA
+100 DGEIISLDFREKA

-124 QEGNYSRNLALL
+124 KDGKYSRNLALL
-136 SHKSSGVPGTVDGLL
+136 SHQSSGVPGTVDGLI
-151 KIFDDYGSGNF
+151 KIFNDYGSGNF
-162 TLDEIMSY
+162 TLQEILSY

-178 HAINKSSAWG
+178 HAINKSSAFG
-188 FDFYKHLFLEDKG
+188 FDFYKHFFLEDVG
-201 STEIFIKNYS
+201 STKIFIKDYS
-211 LEMRQLKEDVQ
+211 LEMRQLQEDVL
-222 NETIPEEEYIKK
+222 NGTIPEEEYIKK
-234 MRDIK
+234 MRALDQ
-239 EWNEGDII
+239 WNQGDII
-247 VQKDLAKTLKR
+247 YQKDLAETLKR
-258 IATNGRDGFYDGETA
+258 IAKNGRDGFYKGETA
-273 DLIVSEMKAN
+273 DLIVDEMKSN
-283 NGLISHDDLNEYSSV
+283 NGLISHADLEEYNSV
-298 YREPIVGSY
+298 YRDPIIGNY
-307 RGYTIISM
+307 RGFTIASM

-338 SMTRN
+338 SMKRN
-343 STEFVHML
+343 STQFVHML

-370 FYPSPV
+370 FYPSPI
-376 PMLISKDYAKKR
+376 PMLVSKDYAKKR
-388 LELVSMDKATP
+388 LGLVSMDKATP
-399 STDIAAGSTIPES
+399 SEEIAAGKSIPES

-417 YSAMDKFGNTV
+417 YSAMDSFGNTV

-459 SSPGSQNAFGLIG
+459 TSPGVQNAFGLIG

-492 VLNPE
+492 VLDPD
-497 GEPLMTIG
+497 GKPLMTIG

-516 LQVIISVI
+516 LQVIISVV
-524 DHKLNVQEA
+524 DHNLNVQDA
-533 ISLGRTHSQWIPD
+533 INLGRTHSQWIPD
-546 VIRYEGKNKMNT
+546 VIRYEGKNNLIEESNK
-558 EFNQFLPSLSTKQ
+558 FLPSLSSKQ
-571 IEDLKSLNHK
+571 IDELKMLNHK
-581 FEDGNVENGIYYL
+581 FEDGNVENGNYFI
-594 ARAHGIMYKDG
+594 ARAHGIMYKNG
-605 QFITGVDW
+605 QFFTGVDW

>member
-1 MKIPK
+1 MKK
-6 ESGVNL
+6 NL

-23 LIACELGSDYTKSN
+23 LIACELGSDYTKTN

-136 SHKSSGVPGTVDGLL
+136 SHKSSGVPGTVDGLIR
-151 KIFDDYGSGNF
+151 IFNDYGSGNF
-162 TLDEIMSY
+162 TLDEILSY

-211 LEMRQLKEDVQ
+211 LEMRQLQEDVQ

-258 IATNGRDGFYDGETA
+258 IATNGRDGFYEGETA

-283 NGLISHDDLNEYSSV
+283 NGLITYEDLKEYNSV
-298 YREPIVGSY
+298 YRKPVIGSY

-417 YSAMDKFGNTV
+417 YSAMDKLGNTV

-492 VLNPE
+492 VLTPE

-516 LQVIISVI
+516 LQVIISVV
-524 DHKLNVQEA
+524 DHNLSVQDA
-533 ISLGRTHSQWIPD
+533 INLGRTHSQWIPD

-558 EFNQFLPSLSTKQ
+558 EFNQFLPSLSEKQ
-571 IEDLKSLNHK
+571 ISELEELDHK
-581 FEDGNVENGIYYL
+581 FEDGNVESGMYYL
-594 ARAHGIMYKDG
+594 ARAHGIMYKKG
-605 QFITGVDW
+605 QFFTGVDW

>member
-1 MKIPK
+1 MFM
-6 ESGVNL
+6 L
-12 NYLFLIFITFS
+12 S
-23 LIACELGSDYTKSN
+23 LMACKFGSDYTQTS
-37 QNLKNKNGAVSSTSS
+37 QNIENKNGAVSSTSR

-100 EGEIVTLDFREKA
+100 NGEIVTLDFREKA

-124 QEGNYSRNLALL
+124 ENGNYSRNLALL
-136 SHKSSGVPGTVDGLL
+136 SHKSSGVPGTVDGLI
-151 KIFDDYGSGNF
+151 KIFNDYGSGNF
-162 TLDEIMSY
+162 TLDEILSY
-170 AIDYAENG
+170 AIEYAENG
-178 HAINKSSAWG
+178 HAINKSSAFG

-201 STEIFIKNYS
+201 STEVFIKDYS
-211 LEMRQLKEDVQ
+211 LEMRQLQEDVS
-222 NETIPEEEYIKK
+222 NGTIPEEEYIKK
-234 MRDIK
+234 MR
-239 EWNEGDII
+239 ELNQWNEGDVI
-247 VQKDLAKTLKR
+247 VQKDLAETLKR
-258 IATNGRDGFYDGETA
+258 IALNGRDGFYEGKTA
-273 DLIVSEMKAN
+273 DLIVNEMKLN
-283 NGLISHDDLNEYSSV
+283 NGLISHDDLKEYNSV
-298 YREPIVGSY
+298 YREPIVGNY
-307 RGYTIISM
+307 RGHTIISM

-332 ENFDVS
+332 ENFEVQA
-338 SMTRN
+338 MKRN

-388 LELVSMDKATP
+388 LGLISMDKATP
-399 STDIAAGSTIPES
+399 SSEIAAGSTTPES

-434 NLSYGNKKIVDGAG
+434 NLSFGNKKIVDGAG

-497 GEPLMTIG
+497 GESLMTIG

-516 LQVIISVI
+516 LQVIISVV

-533 ISLGRTHSQWIPD
+533 INLGRTHSQWIPD
-546 VIRYEGKNKMNT
+546 VIRYEGINDMNT
-558 EFNQFLPSLSTKQ
+558 KSNEFLPSLSTKQ
-571 IEDLKSLNHK
+571 IDELKNLNHR

-605 QFITGVDW
+605 QFTTGVDW

>member
-1 MKIPK
+1 MKK
-6 ESGVNL
+6 NL
-12 NYLFLIFITFS
+12 NYLFLIFITLS
-23 LIACELGSDYTKSN
+23 LIACKFGSDYKKTN
-37 QNLKNKNGAVSSTSS
+37 QNPDNKNGAVSSTSK
-52 LASAAGI
+52 LASAAGV

-100 EGEIVTLDFREKA
+100 NGEIVTLDFREKA

-124 QEGNYSRNLALL
+124 KNGNYSRNLALL
-136 SHKSSGVPGTVDGLL
+136 SHKSSGVPGTVNGLI

-162 TLDEIMSY
+162 TLEEILSY

-178 HAINKSSAWG
+178 HAINKSSAFG
-188 FDFYKHLFLEDKG
+188 FDFYKHIFLEDKG
-201 STEIFIKNYS
+201 STDIFIKDYS
-211 LEMRQLKEDVQ
+211 LEMKQLQEDVLSG
-222 NETIPEEEYIKK
+222 TIPQEEYINK
-234 MRDIK
+234 MRTLKQWD
-239 EWNEGDII
+239 EGDII
-247 VQKDLAKTLKR
+247 VQKDLAETLKR
-258 IATNGRDGFYDGETA
+258 IASNGRDGFYKGKTA
-273 DLIVSEMKAN
+273 DLIVNEMKAN
-283 NGLISHDDLNEYSSV
+283 NGLISHDDLKKYNSV
-298 YREPIVGSY
+298 YRKPIVGSY

-332 ENFDVS
+332 ENFEIS
-338 SMTRN
+338 SIKRN
-343 STEFVHML
+343 STEFVHMI

-388 LELVSMDKATP
+388 LGLVSMDKATP
-399 STDIAAGSTIPES
+399 SSEIAAGSTIPES

-434 NLSYGNKKIVDGAG
+434 NLSFGNKKIVDGAG

-492 VLNPE
+492 VLSPE

-516 LQVIISVI
+516 LQIIISVI

-533 ISLGRTHSQWIPD
+533 INLGRTHSQWIPD
-546 VIRYEGKNKMNT
+546 VIRYEGKNRMNT

-571 IEDLKSLNHK
+571 IDELKSLNHK

>member
-1 MKIPK
+1 MFM
-6 ESGVNL
+6 L
-12 NYLFLIFITFS
+12 S
-23 LIACELGSDYTKSN
+23 LMACKFGSDYTQTI
-37 QNLKNKNGAVSSTSS
+37 QNLDNKNGAVSSTSR

-100 EGEIVTLDFREKA
+100 NGEIVTLDFREKA

-124 QEGNYSRNLALL
+124 ENGNYSRNLALL
-136 SHKSSGVPGTVDGLL
+136 SHKSSGVPGTVDGLI
-151 KIFDDYGSGNF
+151 KIFNDYGSGNF
-162 TLDEIMSY
+162 TLNEILSY
-170 AIDYAENG
+170 AIEYAENG
-178 HAINKSSAWG
+178 HAINKSSAFG

-201 STEIFIKNYS
+201 STEVFIKDYS
-211 LEMRQLKEDVQ
+211 LEMRQLQEDVS
-222 NETIPEEEYIKK
+222 NGTIPEEEYIKK
-234 MRDIK
+234 MRQLNQ
-239 EWNEGDII
+239 WNEGDII
-247 VQKDLAKTLKR
+247 VQKDLAETLKR
-258 IATNGRDGFYDGETA
+258 IALNGRDGFYEGKTA
-273 DLIVSEMKAN
+273 DLIVNEMKLN
-283 NGLISHDDLNEYSSV
+283 NGLISHDDLKEYNSV
-298 YREPIVGSY
+298 YREPIVGNY
-307 RGYTIISM
+307 RGHTIISM

-332 ENFDVS
+332 ENFEVQA
-338 SMTRN
+338 MKRN

-376 PMLISKDYAKKR
+376 PMLISKDYAKQR
-388 LELVSMDKATP
+388 LGLISMDKATP
-399 STDIAAGSTIPES
+399 SSEIAAGSTTPES

-434 NLSYGNKKIVDGAG
+434 NLSFGNKKIVDGAG

-497 GEPLMTIG
+497 GESLMTIG

-516 LQVIISVI
+516 LQVIISVV

-533 ISLGRTHSQWIPD
+533 INLGRTHSQWIPD
-546 VIRYEGKNKMNT
+546 VIRYEGVNDMNT
-558 EFNQFLPSLSTKQ
+558 KFNEFLPSLSAKQ
-571 IEDLKSLNHK
+571 IDELKNLNHR

-605 QFITGVDW
+605 QFTTGVDW

>member
-1 MKIPK
+1 MKK
-6 ESGVNL
+6 KL
-12 NYLFLIFITFS
+12 NTLLLSMFMLS
-23 LIACELGSDYTKSN
+23 LMACKFGSDYTQTN
-37 QNLKNKNGAVSSTSS
+37 QNLENKNGAVSSTSR

-100 EGEIVTLDFREKA
+100 NGEIVTLDFREKA

-124 QEGNYSRNLALL
+124 ENGNYSRNLALL
-136 SHKSSGVPGTVDGLL
+136 SHKSSGVPGTVDGLI
-151 KIFDDYGSGNF
+151 KIFNDYGSGNF
-162 TLDEIMSY
+162 TLNEILSY
-170 AIDYAENG
+170 AIEYAENG
-178 HAINKSSAWG
+178 HAINKSSAFG

-201 STEIFIKNYS
+201 STEVFIKDYS
-211 LEMRQLKEDVQ
+211 LEMRQLQEDVS
-222 NETIPEEEYIKK
+222 NGTIPEEEYIKK
-234 MRDIK
+234 MRQLNQ
-239 EWNEGDII
+239 WNEGDVI
-247 VQKDLAKTLKR
+247 VQKDLAETLKR
-258 IATNGRDGFYDGETA
+258 IALNGRDGFYEGKTA
-273 DLIVSEMKAN
+273 DLIVNEMKLN
-283 NGLISHDDLNEYSSV
+283 NGLISHDDLKEYNSV
-298 YREPIVGSY
+298 YREPIVGNY
-307 RGYTIISM
+307 RGHTIISM

-332 ENFDVS
+332 ENFEVQA
-338 SMTRN
+338 MKRN

-388 LELVSMDKATP
+388 LGLISMDKATP
-399 STDIAAGSTIPES
+399 SSEIAAGSTTPES

-434 NLSYGNKKIVDGAG
+434 NLSFGNKKIVDGAG

-497 GEPLMTIG
+497 GESLMTIG

-516 LQVIISVI
+516 LQVIISVV

-533 ISLGRTHSQWIPD
+533 INLGRTHSQWIPD
-546 VIRYEGKNKMNT
+546 VIRYEGVNNMNT
-558 EFNQFLPSLSTKQ
+558 KSNEFLPSLSTKQ
-571 IEDLKSLNHK
+571 IDELKNLNHR

-605 QFITGVDW
+605 QFTTGVDW

>member
-1 MKIPK
+1 MFM
-6 ESGVNL
+6 L
-12 NYLFLIFITFS
+12 S
-23 LIACELGSDYTKSN
+23 LMACKFGSDYTQTN
-37 QNLKNKNGAVSSTSS
+37 QNLENKNGAVSSTSR

-100 EGEIVTLDFREKA
+100 KGEIVTLDFREKA

-124 QEGNYSRNLALL
+124 ENGNYSRNLALL
-136 SHKSSGVPGTVDGLL
+136 SHKSSGVPGTVDGLI
-151 KIFDDYGSGNF
+151 KIFNDYGSGNF
-162 TLDEIMSY
+162 TLNEILSY
-170 AIDYAENG
+170 AIEYAENG
-178 HAINKSSAWG
+178 HAINKSSAFG

-201 STEIFIKNYS
+201 STEVFIKDYS
-211 LEMRQLKEDVQ
+211 LEMRQLQEDVS
-222 NETIPEEEYIKK
+222 NGTIPEEEYIKK
-234 MRDIK
+234 MRK
-239 EWNEGDII
+239 LNQWNEGDVI
-247 VQKDLAKTLKR
+247 VQKDLAETLKR
-258 IATNGRDGFYDGETA
+258 IALNGRDGFYEGKTA
-273 DLIVSEMKAN
+273 DLIVNEMKLN
-283 NGLISHDDLNEYSSV
+283 NGLISHEDLKEYNSV
-298 YREPIVGSY
+298 YREPIVGNY
-307 RGYTIISM
+307 RGHTIISM

-332 ENFDVS
+332 ENFEVQA
-338 SMTRN
+338 MKRN

-388 LELVSMDKATP
+388 LGLISMDKATP
-399 STDIAAGSTIPES
+399 SSEIAAGSTTPES

-434 NLSYGNKKIVDGAG
+434 NLSFGNKKIVDGAG

-497 GEPLMTIG
+497 GESLMTIG

-516 LQVIISVI
+516 LQVIISVV

-533 ISLGRTHSQWIPD
+533 INLGRTHSQWIPD
-546 VIRYEGKNKMNT
+546 VIRYEGVNDMNT
-558 EFNQFLPSLSTKQ
+558 KFNEFLPSLSTKQ
-571 IEDLKSLNHK
+571 IDELKNLNHR

-605 QFITGVDW
+605 QFTTGVDW

>member
-1 MKIPK
+1 MKK
-6 ESGVNL
+6 NL

-23 LIACELGSDYTKSN
+23 LIACELGSDYTKTN
-37 QNLKNKNGAVSSTSS
+37 QNLNNKNGAVSSTSS

-69 DAIVATGFTLA
+69 DAVVATGFCLA

-136 SHKSSGVPGTVDGLL
+136 SHKSSGVPGTVDGLIR
-151 KIFDDYGSGNF
+151 IFNDYGSGNF
-162 TLDEIMSY
+162 TLDEILSY

-178 HAINKSSAWG
+178 HTINKSSAWG

-211 LEMRQLKEDVQ
+211 LEMRQLQEDVQ

-234 MRDIK
+234 MRDIN

-258 IATNGRDGFYDGETA
+258 IATNGRDGFYEGETA

-283 NGLISHDDLNEYSSV
+283 NGLITYEDLKEYNSV
-298 YREPIVGSY
+298 YRKPIIGTY
-307 RGYTIISM
+307 RGYNIISM

-332 ENFDVS
+332 ENFDVA

-343 STEFVHML
+343 STEFVHLL

-417 YSAMDKFGNTV
+417 YSAMDKLGNTV

-492 VLNPE
+492 VLTPE
-497 GEPLMTIG
+497 GEPLMTLG

-516 LQVIISVI
+516 LQVIISVV
-524 DHKLNVQEA
+524 DHNLSVQDA
-533 ISLGRTHSQWIPD
+533 INLGRTHSQWIPD

-558 EFNQFLPSLSTKQ
+558 EFNQFLPSLSDKQ
-571 IEDLKSLNHK
+571 IIELEKLDHK
-581 FEDGNVENGIYYL
+581 FEDGNVESGMYYL
-594 ARAHGIMYKDG
+594 ARAHGIMYKNG
-605 QFITGVDW
+605 QFFTGVDW

>member
-1 MKIPK
+1 MKKI
-6 ESGVNL
+6 L
-12 NYLFLIFITFS
+12 NSLFLSMFMLS
-23 LIACELGSDYTKSN
+23 LMACKFGSDYTQTS
-37 QNLKNKNGAVSSTSS
+37 QNLENKNGAVSSTSR

-100 EGEIVTLDFREKA
+100 NGEIVTLDFREKA

-124 QEGNYSRNLALL
+124 ENGNYSRNLALL
-136 SHKSSGVPGTVDGLL
+136 SHKSSGVPGTVDGLI
-151 KIFDDYGSGNF
+151 KIFNDYGSGNF
-162 TLDEIMSY
+162 TLNEILSY
-170 AIDYAENG
+170 AIEYAENG
-178 HAINKSSAWG
+178 HAINKSSAFG

-201 STEIFIKNYS
+201 STEVFIKDYS
-211 LEMRQLKEDVQ
+211 LEMRQLQEDVS
-222 NETIPEEEYIKK
+222 NGTIPEEEYIKK
-234 MRDIK
+234 MR
-239 EWNEGDII
+239 ELNQWNEGDVI
-247 VQKDLAKTLKR
+247 VQKDLAETLKR
-258 IATNGRDGFYDGETA
+258 IALNGRDGFYEGKTA
-273 DLIVSEMKAN
+273 DLIVNEMKLN
-283 NGLISHDDLNEYSSV
+283 NGLISHEDLKEYNSV
-298 YREPIVGSY
+298 YREPIVGNY
-307 RGYTIISM
+307 RGHTIISM

-332 ENFDVS
+332 ENFEVQA
-338 SMTRN
+338 MKRN

-388 LELVSMDKATP
+388 LGLISMDKATP
-399 STDIAAGSTIPES
+399 SSEIAAGSTTPES

-434 NLSYGNKKIVDGAG
+434 NLSFGNKKIVDGAG

-497 GEPLMTIG
+497 GESLMTIG

-516 LQVIISVI
+516 LQVIISVV

-533 ISLGRTHSQWIPD
+533 INLGRTHSQWIPD
-546 VIRYEGKNKMNT
+546 VIRYEGVNDMNT
-558 EFNQFLPSLSTKQ
+558 KSNEFLPSLSTKQ
-571 IEDLKSLNHK
+571 IDELKNLNHR

-605 QFITGVDW
+605 QFTTGVDW

>member
-1 MKIPK
+1 MKK
-6 ESGVNL
+6 NL

-23 LIACELGSDYTKSN
+23 LIACELGSDYTKTN
-37 QNLKNKNGAVSSTSS
+37 QNLNNKNGAVSSTSS

-151 KIFDDYGSGNF
+151 KIFYDYGSGNF

-211 LEMRQLKEDVQ
+211 LEMRQLQEDVQ

-247 VQKDLAKTLKR
+247 VQTDLAKTLKR
-258 IATNGRDGFYDGETA
+258 IATNGRDGFYEGETA

-283 NGLISHDDLNEYSSV
+283 NGLITYEDLKEYNSV
-298 YREPIVGSY
+298 YRKPVIGSY

-370 FYPSPV
+370 FYPNPV

-417 YSAMDKFGNTV
+417 YSAMDKLGNTV

-492 VLNPE
+492 VLSPE

-516 LQVIISVI
+516 LQVIISVV
-524 DHKLNVQEA
+524 DHNLSVQDA
-533 ISLGRTHSQWIPD
+533 INLGRTHSQWIPD

-558 EFNQFLPSLSTKQ
+558 EFNQFLPSLSEKQ
-571 IEDLKSLNHK
+571 ISELEELDHK
-581 FEDGNVENGIYYL
+581 FEDGNVESGMYYL
-594 ARAHGIMYKDG
+594 ARAHGIMYKKG
-605 QFITGVDW
+605 QFFTGVDW

>member
-1 MKIPK
+1 MKK
-6 ESGVNL
+6 NL

-23 LIACELGSDYTKSN
+23 LIACELGSDYTKTN
-37 QNLKNKNGAVSSTSS
+37 QNLNNKNGAVSSTSS

-136 SHKSSGVPGTVDGLL
+136 SHKSSGVPGTVDGLIR
-151 KIFDDYGSGNF
+151 IFNDYGSGNF
-162 TLDEIMSY
+162 TLDEILSY

-201 STEIFIKNYS
+201 STEIFIKDYS
-211 LEMRQLKEDVQ
+211 LEMRQLQEDVQ

-258 IATNGRDGFYDGETA
+258 IATNGGDGFYEGETA

-283 NGLISHDDLNEYSSV
+283 NGLITYEDLKEYNSV
-298 YREPIVGSY
+298 YRKPIIGSY

-417 YSAMDKFGNTV
+417 YSAMDKLGNTV

-492 VLNPE
+492 VLTPE
-497 GEPLMTIG
+497 GEPLMTLG

-516 LQVIISVI
+516 LQVIISVV
-524 DHKLNVQEA
+524 DHNLSVQDA
-533 ISLGRTHSQWIPD
+533 INLGRTHSQWIPD

-558 EFNQFLPSLSTKQ
+558 EFNQFLPSLSEKQ
-571 IEDLKSLNHK
+571 ISELEELDHK
-581 FEDGNVENGIYYL
+581 FEDGNVESGMYYL
-594 ARAHGIMYKDG
+594 ARAHGIMYKKG
-605 QFITGVDW
+605 QFFTGVDW

>member
-1 MKIPK
+1 MKIILK
-6 ESGVNL
+6 KTS
-12 NYLFLIFITFS
+12 LILIAIS
-23 LIACELGSDYTKSN
+23 LIACELGSDYPLAN
-37 QNLKNKNGAVSSTSS
+37 NNEKNRNGAVSSTSN
-52 LASAAGI
+52 LASEAGI

-80 VTSPSN
+80 VTSPAN

-100 EGEIVTLDFREKA
+100 DGEIISLDFREKA

-124 QEGNYSRNLALL
+124 QDGKYSRNLALL
-136 SHKSSGVPGTVDGLL
+136 SHQSSGVPGTVDGLI
-151 KIFDDYGSGNF
+151 KIFNDYGSGNF
-162 TLDEIMSY
+162 TLQEILSY

-178 HAINKSSAWG
+178 HAINKSSAFG
-188 FDFYKHLFLEDKG
+188 FDFYKHFFLEDVG
-201 STEIFIKNYS
+201 STKIFIKDYS
-211 LEMRQLKEDVQ
+211 LEMRQLQEDVL
-222 NETIPEEEYIKK
+222 NGTIPEEEYIKK
-234 MRDIK
+234 MRALDQ
-239 EWNEGDII
+239 WNQGDII
-247 VQKDLAKTLKR
+247 YQKDLAETLKR
-258 IATNGRDGFYDGETA
+258 IAKNGRDGFYKGETA
-273 DLIVSEMKAN
+273 DLIVDEMKSN
-283 NGLISHDDLNEYSSV
+283 NGLISHADLEEYNSV
-298 YREPIVGSY
+298 YRDPIIGNY
-307 RGYTIISM
+307 RGFTIASM

-338 SMTRN
+338 SMKRN
-343 STEFVHML
+343 STQFVHML

-370 FYPSPV
+370 FYPSPI
-376 PMLISKDYAKKR
+376 PMLVSKDYAKKR
-388 LELVSMDKATP
+388 LGLVSMDKATP
-399 STDIAAGSTIPES
+399 SEEIAAGKSIPES

-417 YSAMDKFGNTV
+417 YSAMDSFGNTV

-459 SSPGSQNAFGLIG
+459 TSPGVQNAFGLIG

-492 VLNPE
+492 VLDPD
-497 GEPLMTIG
+497 GKPLMTIG

-516 LQVIISVI
+516 LQVIISVV
-524 DHKLNVQEA
+524 DHNLNVQDA
-533 ISLGRTHSQWIPD
+533 INLGRTHSQWIPD
-546 VIRYEGKNKMNT
+546 VIRYEGKNNLIEESDK
-558 EFNQFLPSLSTKQ
+558 FLPSLSSKQ
-571 IEDLKSLNHK
+571 IDELKMLNHK
-581 FEDGNVENGIYYL
+581 FEDGNVENGNYFI
-594 ARAHGIMYKDG
+594 ARAHGIMYKNG
-605 QFITGVDW
+605 QFFTGVDW

>member
-1 MKIPK
+1 MKK
-6 ESGVNL
+6 NL
-12 NYLFLIFITFS
+12 NYLFLILATFS
-23 LIACELGSDYTKSN
+23 LIACELGSDYTKTN

-136 SHKSSGVPGTVDGLL
+136 SHKSSGVPGTVDGLIR
-151 KIFDDYGSGNF
+151 IFNDYGSGNF
-162 TLDEIMSY
+162 TLDEILSY

-211 LEMRQLKEDVQ
+211 LEMRQLQEDVQ

-258 IATNGRDGFYDGETA
+258 IARNGRDGFYEGKTA
-273 DLIVSEMKAN
+273 DFIVNEMKAN
-283 NGLISHDDLNEYSSV
+283 NGLITYEDLKEYNSV
-298 YREPIVGSY
+298 YRKPIIGSY

-417 YSAMDKFGNTV
+417 YSAMDKLGNTV

-492 VLNPE
+492 VLTPE

-516 LQVIISVI
+516 LQVIISVV
-524 DHKLNVQEA
+524 DHNLSVQDA
-533 ISLGRTHSQWIPD
+533 INLGRTHSQWIPD

-558 EFNQFLPSLSTKQ
+558 EFNQFLPSLSEKQ
-571 IEDLKSLNHK
+571 ISELEELDHK
-581 FEDGNVENGIYYL
+581 FEDGNVESGMYYL
-594 ARAHGIMYKDG
+594 ARAHGIMFKKG
-605 QFITGVDW
+605 QFFTGVDW